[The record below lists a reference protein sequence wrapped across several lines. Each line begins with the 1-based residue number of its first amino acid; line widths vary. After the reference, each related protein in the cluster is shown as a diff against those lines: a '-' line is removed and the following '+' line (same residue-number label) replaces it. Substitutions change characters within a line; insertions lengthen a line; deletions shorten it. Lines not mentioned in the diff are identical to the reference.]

1 MADQKRKIPRDKMF
15 YQFSAYGFLKNLRFF
30 DPFIILIFRSYG
42 LSYLQIGF
50 LYSIRD
56 VATNILEIPT
66 GLLADSFGRK
76 KAMIGAFASY
86 IVSFVILYF
95 FKQFWVLALAMVL
108 FASGEAFR
116 SGTHKALILEYLKI
130 NSISDLKVAYYGMT
144 RSASQMGSAFNALIA
159 AGLVFYT
166 GNYRIMFLAAALPY
180 ALDLVNL
187 ASYPAELD
195 GKIFPE
201 SKKAVGD
208 RVKETLAVF
217 WGVFRN
223 EKQLRSLL
231 NSASYSGVF
240 KISKD
245 YLQPVLAAWVLSAT
259 IFPGLEATRR
269 EAVIIGLVYFAIYL
283 MTSFAS
289 RRAYTISNRF
299 SSLIKAVNITYL
311 AGIGL
316 LLAAGILTY
325 LELETLAVLCFLGMF
340 LINNIRRPINV
351 GVISDRISSRVM
363 ASGLS
368 AESQLTTIFTA
379 LFAPVLGYLVDRFG
393 LGNGLSM
400 LGMVMFLI
408 FIPVRILDDDP
419 EGDSK

>member
-1 MADQKRKIPRDKMF
+1 MF

-42 LSYLQIGF
+42 LSYLQIGL

-76 KAMIGAFASY
+76 KAMIGAFLSY
-86 IVSFVILYF
+86 IISFLILYF
-95 FKQFWVLALAMVL
+95 FEEFWVLALAMVL

-116 SGTHKALILEYLKI
+116 SGTHKALIFEYLVI
-130 NSISDLKVAYYGMT
+130 NSISDLKVAYYGLT
-144 RSASQMGSAFNALIA
+144 RSASQMGSALNALIA

-166 GNYRIMFLAAALPY
+166 GNYRVMFLAATLPY

-187 ASYPAELD
+187 AFYPAELD
-195 GKIFPE
+195 GKNLPGSEI
-201 SKKAVGD
+201 AVWD
-208 RVKETLAVF
+208 RIKGTLAGF

-223 EKQLRSLL
+223 GNQLRSLL
-231 NSASYSGVF
+231 NSASYMGVF
-240 KISKD
+240 KTSKD
-245 YLQPVLAAWVLSAT
+245 YLQPVLAAWVLSAA
-259 IFPGLEATRR
+259 IFPSLEVTRR

-283 MTSFAS
+283 MTSFAA
-289 RRAYTISNRF
+289 RRAYAISNRF
-299 SSLIKAVNITYL
+299 SSLAKAVNITYL
-311 AGIGL
+311 AGSGL

-325 LELETLAVLCFLGMF
+325 LELETLAVFCFLGMY

-351 GVISDRISSRVM
+351 GVISDRISSRIM

-368 AESQLTTIFTA
+368 AESQLTTLFTA
-379 LFAPVLGYLVDRFG
+379 VFAPLLGYLIDRFG
-393 LGNGLSM
+393 LGNGLGM
-400 LGMVMFLI
+400 LGLVMFLL
-408 FIPVRILDDDP
+408 FIPVKVLDDDP
-419 EGDSK
+419 GGESI

>member
-1 MADQKRKIPRDKMF
+1 MF

-42 LSYLQIGF
+42 LTYLQIGL

-76 KAMIGAFASY
+76 KAMLGAFASY
-86 IVSFVILYF
+86 IVSFLILYSF
-95 FKQFWVLALAMVL
+95 NEFWVLALAMVL
-108 FASGEAFR
+108 FANGEAFR

-130 NSISDLKVAYYGMT
+130 NSLSDLKIAYYGLT
-144 RSASQMGSAFNALIA
+144 RSASQMGSALNALIA
-159 AGLVFYT
+159 AGLVFFT
-166 GNYRIMFLAAALPY
+166 GNYRVMFLASTLPY

-187 ASYPAELD
+187 AFYPPALD
-195 GKIFPE
+195 GKILPASPKGIWYRF
-201 SKKAVGD
+201 
-208 RVKETLAVF
+208 KETWVGF
-217 WGVFRN
+217 WGIFRDEN
-223 EKQLRSLL
+223 QLRSIL
-231 NSASYSGVF
+231 NSASYTGVF
-240 KISKD
+240 KTSKD
-245 YLQPVLAAWVLSAT
+245 YLQPVLAAWVLSAA
-259 IFPGLEATRR
+259 IFPNLAVTSR

-289 RRAYTISNRF
+289 RRAYIISKRF
-299 SSLIKAVNITYL
+299 SSLKKAVNFTYL

-325 LELETLAVLCFLGMF
+325 LELETLAVVCFLGMF

-351 GVISDRISSRVM
+351 GVISDRISSKIM

-368 AESQLTTIFTA
+368 AEAQLTTLFSAI
-379 LFAPVLGYLVDRFG
+379 FAPVLGYLVDRFG
-393 LGNGLSM
+393 LGNGLGM
-400 LGMVMFLI
+400 LGLVMFLI
-408 FIPVRILDDDP
+408 FIPVRVLDDDQG
-419 EGDSK
+419 GD

>member
-1 MADQKRKIPRDKMF
+1 MF

-195 GKIFPE
+195 GKIFPG

>member
-1 MADQKRKIPRDKMF
+1 VADQKRKIPRDKMF

>member
-195 GKIFPE
+195 GKIFPG

>member
-1 MADQKRKIPRDKMF
+1 MF

-95 FKQFWVLALAMVL
+95 FKQFWALALAMVL

-195 GKIFPE
+195 GKIFPG

>member
-1 MADQKRKIPRDKMF
+1 MADQKRKIPRDRMF

-42 LSYLQIGF
+42 LSYLQIGL

-76 KAMIGAFASY
+76 KAMIGAFLSY
-86 IVSFVILYF
+86 IVSFLILYF
-95 FKQFWVLALAMVL
+95 FEEFWILALAMVL

-130 NSISDLKVAYYGMT
+130 EAISDLKIAYYGMT
-144 RSASQMGSAFNALIA
+144 RSASQMGSALNALIA

-166 GNYRIMFLAAALPY
+166 GNYRVMFLAATLPY

-187 ASYPAELD
+187 AFYPAELD
-195 GKIFPE
+195 GKIHPE
-201 SKKAVGD
+201 SEKGVWD
-208 RVKETLAVF
+208 RIQGTLAGF
-217 WGVFRN
+217 WGVFRDGN
-223 EKQLRSLL
+223 QLRSLL

-245 YLQPVLAAWVLSAT
+245 YLQPVLAAWVLSAA
-259 IFPGLEATRR
+259 IFPDLEVTRR

-289 RRAYTISNRF
+289 RRAFTISNRF
-299 SSLIKAVNITYL
+299 SSLKKAVNITYL

-351 GVISDRISSRVM
+351 GVISDRISSRIM

-368 AESQLTTIFTA
+368 VESQLTTVFTA
-379 LFAPVLGYLVDRFG
+379 LFAPLLGYLVDHFG
-393 LGNGLSM
+393 LGNGLGM
-400 LGMVMFLI
+400 LGLVMFLI
-408 FIPVRILDDDP
+408 FIPVRVLDEDP
-419 EGDSK
+419 DGDSK

>member
-1 MADQKRKIPRDKMF
+1 VADQKRKIPRDKMF

-325 LELETLAVLCFLGMF
+325 LELETLAVLCFLDHDIYC
-340 LINNIRRPINV
+340 LIRPCAGLPGRPFWAGKRAEHAGHGDV
-351 GVISDRISSRVM
+351 LDLHSCQD
-363 ASGLS
+363 SG
-368 AESQLTTIFTA
+368 
-379 LFAPVLGYLVDRFG
+379 
-393 LGNGLSM
+393 
-400 LGMVMFLI
+400 
-408 FIPVRILDDDP
+408 
-419 EGDSK
+419 

>member
-1 MADQKRKIPRDKMF
+1 MF

>member
-1 MADQKRKIPRDKMF
+1 MF

-130 NSISDLKVAYYGMT
+130 KSISDLKVAYYGMT

-195 GKIFPE
+195 GKIFPG